1 MVNVAPMA
9 PMFMAPLQYQCDRI
23 VELEL
28 PIAHP
33 HIEVPPMKPTT
44 PEASVLR
51 VFESIREA
59 MLDNDAD
66 TLRLHVAEDYCG
78 SDAGGR
84 PHGREDYLSAYG
96 PGGVSLEVF
105 EVSDTETIAWA
116 DTVLVSGIA
125 LLRGAYQSETFEH
138 RARFLDVYRHQK
150 GCWKL
155 VASSVTDVV

>member
-1 MVNVAPMA
+1 
-9 PMFMAPLQYQCDRI
+9 
-23 VELEL
+23 
-28 PIAHP
+28 
-33 HIEVPPMKPTT
+33 MKPTT